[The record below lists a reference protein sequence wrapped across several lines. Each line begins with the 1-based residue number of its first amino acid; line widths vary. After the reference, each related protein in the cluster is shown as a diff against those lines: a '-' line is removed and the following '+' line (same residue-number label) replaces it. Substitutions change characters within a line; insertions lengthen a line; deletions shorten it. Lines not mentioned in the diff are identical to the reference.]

1 MCISD
6 SQRIRV
12 IRAIIGMDSKTFAAE
27 LCVSAGTL
35 TAWEKGRSTPQPQK
49 RHELAKLCQKHGLC
63 FMPSG
68 FPVPASDCLIFKERK
83 ETHAS

>member
-1 MCISD
+1 MLLD
-6 SQRIRV
+6 DATRIRV
-12 IRAIIGMDSKTFAAE
+12 IRALIGMNSKTFAAE
-27 LCVSAGTL
+27 LSISAGTL
-35 TAWEKGRSTPQPQK
+35 TAWERSRSTPQPQK

-83 ETHAS
+83 ETHV